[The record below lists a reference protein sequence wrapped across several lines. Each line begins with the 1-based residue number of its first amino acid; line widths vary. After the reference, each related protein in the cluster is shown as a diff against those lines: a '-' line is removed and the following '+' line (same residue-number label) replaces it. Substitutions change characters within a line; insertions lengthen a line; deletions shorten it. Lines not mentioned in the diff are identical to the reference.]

1 MSVSRGLVEQN
12 SEISSG
18 WILCDT
24 IEDIKKDIYIFVE
37 WSIGYIVRLRKRQG
51 REKYVLYDTIYCKR
65 GDINVY
71 THPCVLRI
79 GRVNYEI

>member
-1 MSVSRGLVEQN
+1 M
-12 SEISSG
+12 
-18 WILCDT
+18 
-24 IEDIKKDIYIFVE
+24 E

-51 REKYVLYDTIYCKR
+51 REKYVSYDTIYCKR

-71 THPCVLRI
+71 THPCVSRI